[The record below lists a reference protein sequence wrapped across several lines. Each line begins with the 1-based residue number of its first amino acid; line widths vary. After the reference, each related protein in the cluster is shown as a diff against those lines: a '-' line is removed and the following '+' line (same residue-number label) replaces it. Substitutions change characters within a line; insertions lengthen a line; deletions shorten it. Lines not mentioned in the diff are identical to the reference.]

1 MTPHAGDRP
10 DDGAVRTGDDG
21 VVRCPWAYGTD
32 ALQTYHDD
40 EWGRPLRG
48 EQALYERIVLEGFQA
63 GLSWRTILTKRP
75 AFRAAFADFDPDVVA
90 RFRDDDL
97 AALLQ
102 DAGIVRNRAKIVAAR
117 DNARAVIDLRDSGG
131 LEALIWG
138 YAGAASP
145 EARAAGDVPTTSPE
159 AVALAKDLKRNGIRF
174 MGPTTT
180 YALMQAIG
188 LIDPHLVACHRRGAW
203 H

>member
-1 MTPHAGDRP
+1 V
-10 DDGAVRTGDDG
+10 GAVRAGDDL

-32 ALQTYHDD
+32 ALLTYHDD

-75 AFRAAFADFDPDVVA
+75 AFRSAFADFDPDVVA
-90 RFRDDDL
+90 RFDDDHI

-102 DAGIVRNRAKIVAAR
+102 DPGIVRNRAKILAAR
-117 DNARAVIDLRDSGG
+117 TNAQAVIDLRASGG
-131 LEALIWG
+131 LDALIWS
-138 YAGAASP
+138 YQGAASP
-145 EARAAGDVPTTSPE
+145 EARVADEVPTTSPE
-159 AVALAKDLKRNGIRF
+159 AEALAKDLKRHGIRF

-188 LIDPHLVACHRRGAW
+188 VIDPHLVDCHRRGAW